1 MEERH
6 IITDFWTWRMTSTDD
21 SEERQILLNAK
32 ATITQQMW
40 KLNDYKELS
49 IPSFDTHKQA
59 MRLGVP
65 HGLTKNMAVD
75 LHTFKIVYRTQYKPG
90 RDLLG
95 LRGQ

>member
-1 MEERH
+1 
-6 IITDFWTWRMTSTDD
+6 MTSTDD
-21 SEERQILLNAK
+21 PEERQILLNAK

-49 IPSFDTHKQA
+49 IPSSDTHKQA

-65 HGLTKNMAVD
+65 HGLTKNMAAD
-75 LHTFKIVYRTQYKPG
+75 LHTFKTVYRTQYKPG
-90 RDLLG
+90 RELLG